1 MSVLNHP
8 FWHDC
13 PLSTIDFGQPPWKT
27 PYVDGL
33 YHPFFTVKLG
43 MATNIR
49 WLYQSLPNG
58 CPLTDP
64 HCLLYIHT
72 CMHACMHPCQPCSHA
87 SIHPCKHLYIHASI
101 HPCKHLY
108 IHASMHPCKHP
119 YIHTY
124 IHPYIHTYQGAPF
137 LMDFEA
143 MVQNILYTFLVGMNF
158 DVYVSIYIYIYLFI
172 YILAKNFRLFWRRC
186 WLQCVV
192 IFIPICGTIVGHT
205 IHVEL
210 IRRWTSVGFSESHYW
225 VKFFQIPNR

>member
-13 PLSTIDFGQPPWKT
+13 PLSTIDFGEPPWKT

-72 CMHACMHPCQPCSHA
+72 CMHASMPPCSHA
-87 SIHPCKHLYIHASI
+87 SMHPSIHANI
-101 HPCKHLY
+101 Y
-108 IHASMHPCKHP
+108 TSMHPSIHANIYTYMHP
-119 YIHTY
+119 CIHANIHTSIHTSIHTY
-124 IHPYIHTYQGAPF
+124 IHIKEPLSSWISKQWYKIYCIHFSLAWILTYMY
-137 LMDFEA
+137 L
-143 MVQNILYTFLVGMNF
+143 
-158 DVYVSIYIYIYLFI
+158 YIYIFI
-172 YILAKNFRLFWRRC
+172 YLHIGKKLQAFLAKVLVAMCGHFYTHMRHYRR
-186 WLQCVV
+186 
-192 IFIPICGTIVGHT
+192 
-205 IHVEL
+205 
-210 IRRWTSVGFSESHYW
+210 SHNPCRTHPEMDISRFLRITLLS
-225 VKFFQIPNR
+225 KILPNSK